1 MKKRV
6 PYIHI
11 YIIVFKRPE
20 VCVNMLIS
28 HHDTRKRSEEPME
41 HAVIVVILSTTLWFC
56 GHTML
61 CVMGRGTGA
70 FIFLVAAIRA
80 ITQCVR

>member
-1 MKKRV
+1 
-6 PYIHI
+6 
-11 YIIVFKRPE
+11 
-20 VCVNMLIS
+20 
-28 HHDTRKRSEEPME
+28 ME
-41 HAVIVVILSTTLWFC
+41 HAVIVVILSTTLCWFC

-80 ITQCVR
+80 ITQCVRSVSSNYDYEVL